1 MKSQDII
8 TDSDT
13 DIYRKLQQYF
23 DTFPVG
29 YPSTKSGVEIRIL
42 KRLFTP
48 EEAKIAL
55 NLKFSHSYNDFEPL
69 ESIHER
75 LKALEFD
82 YTIDELEAILD
93 NMAKKGAI
101 KSLKQNNQKTYSA
114 TVFIIGM
121 FEFQVNK
128 LTKEFAEDTK
138 DYMDEVLIE
147 DMGRNL
153 PLQMRTIPVGI
164 SVERDFEVSN
174 FDDVKKLIENAE
186 EPIGIQNCVC
196 RQAMT
201 ALGEPCKTT
210 SRLEVCMGF
219 GSMAKMYN
227 EMGWSREITKQ
238 EAIEILKKNEE
249 EGLIF
254 QPSNS
259 QNVDFICSCCG
270 CCCEAIRGIKH
281 FPNPGQIISTNF
293 YAQIDEDQCTGCGTC
308 IERCHMDAIT
318 LTDDV
323 SNVNIARCIG
333 CGNCVYTCPSEAIE
347 FLSKEKQFSPPLTM
361 AEYYDQ
367 NLLARTKR
375 KERDLRKQARLKKG

>member
-1 MKSQDII
+1 MESQDII
-8 TDSDT
+8 TDSDI

-55 NLKFSHSYNDFEPL
+55 NLKFSHSYDEFEPL

-75 LKALEFD
+75 LKTLEFN
-82 YTIDELEAILD
+82 YTIDELGAILD

-114 TVFIIGM
+114 TLFIIGM
-121 FEFQVNK
+121 FEYQVNK

-138 DYMDEVLIE
+138 EFMDEVLIE

-164 SVERDFEVSN
+164 SVERDFEVTN
-174 FDDVKKLIENAE
+174 FDDVKNLIENAE

-196 RQAMT
+196 RQAMV
-201 ALGEPCKTT
+201 ALGESCKAT

-219 GSMAKMYN
+219 GPMAKMYN
-227 EMGWSREITKQ
+227 DMGWSREITKE

-259 QNVDFICSCCG
+259 QNPDFICSCCG
-270 CCCEAIRGIKH
+270 CCCEAIRAIKH
-281 FPNPGQIISTNF
+281 FPNPGQIISTNY
-293 YAQIDEDQCTGCGTC
+293 YAQIDANLCSGCGTC
-308 IERCHMDAIT
+308 IERCHMEAIT
-318 LTDDV
+318 LTDDISSV
-323 SNVNIARCIG
+323 SRTRCIG

-347 FLSKEKQFSPPLTM
+347 LLSKEKQFSPPLNM
-361 AEYYDQ
+361 AEYYDK
-367 NLLARTKR
+367 NLAARTKR
-375 KERDLRKQARLKKG
+375 KERELRKKARLKK